1 VSLLAAPTAG
11 ILPSPMGGNCSW
23 DPQVLEHLEMDQIRQ
38 NQVDKK
44 TAERRFFL
52 HEHFCNVFIEHW
64 GEFGARNPLH
74 L

>member
-1 VSLLAAPTAG
+1 
-11 ILPSPMGGNCSW
+11 
-23 DPQVLEHLEMDQIRQ
+23 MDQIRQ